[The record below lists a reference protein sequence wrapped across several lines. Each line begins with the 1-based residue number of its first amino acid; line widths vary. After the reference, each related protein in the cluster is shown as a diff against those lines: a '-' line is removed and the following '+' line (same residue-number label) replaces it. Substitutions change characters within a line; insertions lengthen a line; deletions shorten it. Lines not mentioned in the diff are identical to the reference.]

1 MLSAG
6 RRDRQIKVA
15 ALQSLRREVTI
26 RSTAMVNESEKGQ
39 GPRGPGERRRRVR
52 YSGTHPRRFEE
63 RYKEL
68 QPDRY
73 PQMQEHVRAQ
83 GRTPAGT
90 HVPVLL
96 REVLE
101 CLRPQPGDVVVDCT
115 LGYGGHAAEFLKRI
129 GPDGR
134 LVGLDVDG
142 QEIERTRVRLEGMN
156 FRLSARRMNFA
167 QVAQAVKSERLDA
180 CDVIF
185 ADLGVSSMQLDE
197 PARGFSYKR
206 DGPLDMRMDNR
217 LRRTAADLLATLP
230 PEELAAAL
238 RELSDEPDAERI
250 AERIASERRKRRIA
264 RTLELVKLVLAAK
277 GLSPKNPRRDA
288 ELHPAARTFQTLR
301 ILVNGEIANLNRLL
315 LSAPYCLKPGGRL
328 GVLTFHSIED
338 RLVKRAFRD
347 GLRGGVFEAV
357 SEEPIRPPAEEIRD
371 NPRSSP
377 AKFRWARRPT
387 P

>member
-1 MLSAG
+1 
-6 RRDRQIKVA
+6 
-15 ALQSLRREVTI
+15 
-26 RSTAMVNESEKGQ
+26 MVNESEKGQ
-39 GPRGPGERRRRVR
+39 DQRGPGERRRRVR

-96 REVLE
+96 REVME
-101 CLRPQPGDVVVDCT
+101 CLRPQPGEVVVDCT
-115 LGYGGHAAEFLKRI
+115 LGYGGHAAEFLQRI
-129 GPDGR
+129 GPAGR
-134 LVGLDVDG
+134 LIGLDVDG
-142 QEIERTRVRLEGMN
+142 AELERTRVRLEAQN

-167 QVAQAVKSERLDA
+167 QVAQALKSERLDA

-197 PARGFSYKR
+197 SARGFSYKH
-206 DGPLDMRMDNR
+206 DGPLDMRMDDR
-217 LRRTAADLLATLP
+217 LRRTAADLLATVAS
-230 PEELAAAL
+230 EELAAAL
-238 RELSDEPDAERI
+238 RELSDEPDAEQI

-264 RTLELVKLVLAAK
+264 RTLELVELVLAAK
-277 GLSPKNPRRDA
+277 GMSPKNPRRDA
-288 ELHPAARTFQTLR
+288 ELHPAARTFQALR
-301 ILVNGEIANLNRLL
+301 ILVNDEIANLNRLL

-328 GVLTFHSIED
+328 GVLTFHSVED
-338 RLVKRAFRD
+338 RLVKHAFRD
-347 GLRGGVFEAV
+347 GLRGRVFEAV
-357 SEEPIRPPAEEIRD
+357 SEEPIRPCAEEIRN

-377 AKFRWARRPT
+377 AKLRWARRSR
-387 P
+387 

>member
-1 MLSAG
+1 
-6 RRDRQIKVA
+6 
-15 ALQSLRREVTI
+15 
-26 RSTAMVNESEKGQ
+26 MVNEGEKGPV
-39 GPRGPGERRRRVR
+39 PRGPGERRRRVR

-96 REVLE
+96 NEVME

-129 GPDGR
+129 GPTGR
-134 LVGLDVDG
+134 LIGLDVDG
-142 QEIERTRVRLEGMN
+142 PALERARVRLQAMH

-167 QVAQAVKSERLDA
+167 QVAQALKSEGFDA

-197 PARGFSYKR
+197 PARGFSYKQ
-206 DGPLDMRMDNR
+206 DGPLDMRMDDR
-217 LRRTAADLLATLP
+217 LRRTAADLLARVA

-264 RTLELVKLVLAAK
+264 RTLELVELVLAAK
-277 GLSPKNPRRDA
+277 GISPKHLRRDA

-301 ILVNGEIANLNRLL
+301 ILVNDEIANLNRFL
-315 LSAPYCLKPGGRL
+315 LSAPFALRPGGRI
-328 GVLTFHSIED
+328 GVLTFHSVED
-338 RLVKRAFRD
+338 RLVKQAFRD
-347 GLRGGVFEAV
+347 GLRGGVFEAAAGGTD
-357 SEEPIRPPAEEIRD
+357 PPLR
-371 NPRSSP
+371 
-377 AKFRWARRPT
+377 
-387 P
+387 

>member
-1 MLSAG
+1 
-6 RRDRQIKVA
+6 
-15 ALQSLRREVTI
+15 
-26 RSTAMVNESEKGQ
+26 MVNESEKGQ
-39 GPRGPGERRRRVR
+39 DPRGPGERRRRVR

-96 REVLE
+96 REVME
-101 CLRPQPGDVVVDCT
+101 CLRPQPGEVVVDCT

-129 GPDGR
+129 GPAGR
-134 LVGLDVDG
+134 LIGLDVDG
-142 QEIERTRVRLEGMN
+142 EELERTRVRLEAMN

-167 QVAQAVKSERLDA
+167 QVAQALKSERLDA

-197 PARGFSYKR
+197 SARGFSYKH
-206 DGPLDMRMDNR
+206 DGPLDMRMDDR
-217 LRRTAADLLATLP
+217 LRRTAADLLATDRSRGACRGAARAFRRAGRGADRRADRVGAAETP
-230 PEELAAAL
+230 DRADAGAGGTGARGEGHVAEESRV
-238 RELSDEPDAERI
+238 RE
-250 AERIASERRKRRIA
+250 
-264 RTLELVKLVLAAK
+264 
-277 GLSPKNPRRDA
+277 G
-288 ELHPAARTFQTLR
+288 ELHPAARTFQALR
-301 ILVNGEIANLNRLL
+301 ILVNDEIANLNRFL

-328 GVLTFHSIED
+328 GVLTFHSVED
-338 RLVKRAFRD
+338 RLVKHAFRD

-357 SEEPIRPPAEEIRD
+357 AEEPIRPSAEEIRN

-377 AKFRWARRPT
+377 AKFRWARRT
-387 P
+387 R

>member
-1 MLSAG
+1 
-6 RRDRQIKVA
+6 
-15 ALQSLRREVTI
+15 
-26 RSTAMVNESEKGQ
+26 MVNESENKQ

-52 YSGTHPRRFEE
+52 YAGTHPRRFEE

-96 REVLE
+96 HEVMDG
-101 CLRPQPGDVVVDCT
+101 LRPQPGDVVVDCT
-115 LGYGGHAAEFLKRI
+115 LGYGGHAAEFLKRS
-129 GPDGR
+129 GPAGR
-134 LVGLDVDG
+134 LIGLDVDG
-142 QEIERTRVRLEGMN
+142 KELERTRGRLEGMN
-156 FRLSARRMNFA
+156 VRLSARRMNFA
-167 QVAQAVKSERLDA
+167 QVAQALKSERLEA

-197 PARGFSYKR
+197 SARGFSYKH
-206 DGPLDMRMDNR
+206 DGPLDMRMDDR

-238 RELSDEPDAERI
+238 RELSDEPDAQRI

-264 RTLELVKLVLAAK
+264 RTLELVELVLAAK
-277 GLSPKNPRRDA
+277 GVSPKDLRREV

-301 ILVNGEIANLNRLL
+301 ILVNDEIANLNRFLL
-315 LSAPYCLKPGGRL
+315 AAPYCLKPGGRM
-328 GVLTFHSIED
+328 GVLTFHSVED
-338 RLVKRAFRD
+338 RQVKHAFRD

-357 SEEPIRPPAEEIRD
+357 ADEPIRPSAEEIHN

-377 AKFRWARRPT
+377 AKFRWARRLGQPL
-387 P
+387 

>member
-1 MLSAG
+1 MA
-6 RRDRQIKVA
+6 
-15 ALQSLRREVTI
+15 
-26 RSTAMVNESEKGQ
+26 NESEKEQ
-39 GPRGPGERRRRVR
+39 GPRGPEGRRRIR

-96 REVLE
+96 REVME
-101 CLRPQPGDVVVDCT
+101 CLRPQPGEVVVDCT

-129 GPDGR
+129 GPAGR
-134 LVGLDVDG
+134 LIGLDVDG
-142 QEIERTRVRLEGMN
+142 PELERTRVRLEAMN
-156 FRLSARRMNFA
+156 FRLSARRMDFARFA
-167 QVAQAVKSERLDA
+167 QALKSERLDA

-197 PARGFSYKR
+197 SARGFSYKH
-206 DGPLDMRMDNR
+206 DGPLDMRMDDR
-217 LRRTAADLLATLP
+217 LRRTAADLLAKIA
-230 PEELAAAL
+230 PEEFAAAL
-238 RELSDEPDAERI
+238 SELSDEPDAERI

-264 RTLELVKLVLAAK
+264 RTLELVELVLAVK
-277 GLSPKNPRRDA
+277 GISPRNLRRDDD
-288 ELHPAARTFQTLR
+288 LHPAARTFQTLR
-301 ILVNGEIANLNRLL
+301 ILVNDEIANLNRLL
-315 LSAPYCLKPGGRL
+315 LSAPYALKPGGRL
-328 GVLTFHSIED
+328 GVLTFHSVED
-338 RLVKRAFRD
+338 RLVKGAFRD

-357 SEEPIRPPAEEIRD
+357 SDEPIRPSAEEIRN

-377 AKFRWARRPT
+377 AKFRWARQRSGFNHG
-387 P
+387 

>member
-1 MLSAG
+1 MTSE
-6 RRDRQIKVA
+6 
-15 ALQSLRREVTI
+15 REKK
-26 RSTAMVNESEKGQ
+26 REPCQ
-39 GPRGPGERRRRVR
+39 PGERRRRAR

-96 REVLE
+96 REVME
-101 CLRPQPGDVVVDCT
+101 YLRPQPGEVVVDCT
-115 LGYGGHAAEFLKRI
+115 LGYGGHAAEFLKPI
-129 GPDGR
+129 GPAGR
-134 LVGLDVDG
+134 LIGLDVDG
-142 QEIERTRVRLEGMN
+142 PELERTCVRLEAMN

-167 QVAQAVKSERLDA
+167 QVAQALKSEGFDG

-185 ADLGVSSMQLDE
+185 ADLGVSSMQLDDS
-197 PARGFSYKR
+197 ARGFSYKR
-206 DGPLDMRMDNR
+206 DGPLDMRMDDR
-217 LRRTAADLLATLP
+217 LRRTAADLLARIA

-238 RELSDEPDAERI
+238 RELSDEPDADRI
-250 AERIASERRKRRIA
+250 AERIASERLKRRIA
-264 RTLELVKLVLAAK
+264 RTLDLVEVVLAAK
-277 GLSPKNPRRDA
+277 GLSPKNLRRDT

-301 ILVNGEIANLNRLL
+301 ILVNDEIANLNRFL
-315 LSAPYCLKPGGRL
+315 LSAPYALKPGGRL
-328 GVLTFHSIED
+328 GILTFHSVED
-338 RLVKRAFRD
+338 RLVKHAFRD

-357 SEEPIRPPAEEIRD
+357 SDEPIRPSAEEVRN

-377 AKFRWARRPT
+377 AKFRWARRT
-387 P
+387 GNEGTAITDF

>member
-1 MLSAG
+1 
-6 RRDRQIKVA
+6 
-15 ALQSLRREVTI
+15 
-26 RSTAMVNESEKGQ
+26 MVSESGKGQ
-39 GPRGPGERRRRVR
+39 DQRAPGGRRRRIR

-96 REVLE
+96 REVIE
-101 CLRPQPGDVVVDCT
+101 CLRPQPGDLVVDCT

-129 GPDGR
+129 GPAGR
-134 LVGLDVDG
+134 LIGLDVDG
-142 QEIERTRVRLEGMN
+142 AELERTRVRLACPPGREAMN
-156 FRLSARRMNFA
+156 FWLSARRMNFA
-167 QVAQAVKSERLDA
+167 QVAQALKSERLDA

-206 DGPLDMRMDNR
+206 DGPLDMRMDDR
-217 LRRTAADLLATLP
+217 LRRTAADLLAEVA

-264 RTLELVKLVLAAK
+264 RTLDLVELVLAAK
-277 GLSPKNPRRDA
+277 GISPKNLRRDA
-288 ELHPAARTFQTLR
+288 ELHPAARTFQVLR
-301 ILVNGEIANLNRLL
+301 ILVNDEIANLNRLL

-328 GVLTFHSIED
+328 GVLSFHSVED
-338 RLVKRAFRD
+338 RLVKHAFRD

-357 SEEPIRPPAEEIRD
+357 SDDPIRPCAEEIRN

-377 AKFRWARRPT
+377 AKFRWARRPL
-387 P
+387 

>member
-1 MLSAG
+1 
-6 RRDRQIKVA
+6 
-15 ALQSLRREVTI
+15 
-26 RSTAMVNESEKGQ
+26 MVDESEKGQ
-39 GPRGPGERRRRVR
+39 VQRGPGGRRRRAR

-68 QPDRY
+68 QPERY
-73 PQMQEHVRAQ
+73 PQMQWRIRAQ

-90 HVPVLL
+90 HVPALL
-96 REVLE
+96 REVME

-115 LGYGGHAAEFLKRI
+115 LGYGGHAAEFLKCI
-129 GPDGR
+129 GPAGR
-134 LVGLDVDG
+134 LIGLDVDG
-142 QEIERTRVRLEGMN
+142 AELERTRVRLEAPG

-167 QVAQAVKSERLDA
+167 QVAQALKSERLDA

-197 PARGFSYKR
+197 SARGFSYKR
-206 DGPLDMRMDNR
+206 DGPLDMRMDDR
-217 LRRTAADLLATLP
+217 LRRTAADLLARIA

-264 RTLELVKLVLAAK
+264 RTLELVELVLSAK
-277 GLSPKNPRRDA
+277 GMSSPSPRREA

-301 ILVNGEIANLNRLL
+301 ILVNDEIANLNRLL
-315 LSAPYCLKPGGRL
+315 LSAPYCLKPGGRMGIL
-328 GVLTFHSIED
+328 AFHSAED
-338 RLVKRAFRD
+338 RLVKGAFRD
-347 GLRGGVFEAV
+347 GLRGGVFAAAA
-357 SEEPIRPPAEEIRD
+357 EEPIRPSAEEIRN

-377 AKFRWARRPT
+377 AKFRWARRT
-387 P
+387 R

>member
-1 MLSAG
+1 
-6 RRDRQIKVA
+6 
-15 ALQSLRREVTI
+15 
-26 RSTAMVNESEKGQ
+26 MVNESEKGQ
-39 GPRGPGERRRRVR
+39 DQRGPGERRRRVR

-63 RYKEL
+63 RYKER

-96 REVLE
+96 REVME
-101 CLRPQPGDVVVDCT
+101 CLRPQPGEVVVDCT

-129 GPDGR
+129 GLAGR
-134 LVGLDVDG
+134 LIGLDVDG
-142 QEIERTRVRLEGMN
+142 PELDRTRVRLEAMG

-167 QVAQAVKSERLDA
+167 QVAQALKAERLDA

-197 PARGFSYKR
+197 SARGFSYKH
-206 DGPLDMRMDNR
+206 DGPLDMRMDDR
-217 LRRTAADLLATLP
+217 LRRTAADLLATVAS
-230 PEELAAAL
+230 EELAAAL
-238 RELSDEPDAERI
+238 RELSDEPDAEQI

-264 RTLELVKLVLAAK
+264 RTLELVELVLAAK
-277 GLSPKNPRRDA
+277 GMSPKNPRRDA
-288 ELHPAARTFQTLR
+288 ELHPAARTFQALR
-301 ILVNGEIANLNRLL
+301 ILVNDEIANLNRLL

-328 GVLTFHSIED
+328 GVLTFHSVED
-338 RLVKRAFRD
+338 RLVKHAFRD
-347 GLRGGVFEAV
+347 GLRGRVFEAV
-357 SEEPIRPPAEEIRD
+357 SEEPIRPCAEEIRN

-377 AKFRWARRPT
+377 AKLRWARRSR
-387 P
+387 

>member
-1 MLSAG
+1 
-6 RRDRQIKVA
+6 
-15 ALQSLRREVTI
+15 
-26 RSTAMVNESEKGQ
+26 MVNESEKGQ
-39 GPRGPGERRRRVR
+39 GPNGPGERRRRIR

-90 HVPVLL
+90 HVPILL
-96 REVLE
+96 REVMG

-142 QEIERTRVRLEGMN
+142 QALERTRVRLEGMN
-156 FRLSARRMNFA
+156 FRISARRMNFA
-167 QVAQAVKSERLDA
+167 QVAQAAKSERLDA
-180 CDVIF
+180 CDVVF

-197 PARGFSYKR
+197 SARGFSYKR
-206 DGPLDMRMDNR
+206 DGPLDMRMDDR
-217 LRRTAADLLATLP
+217 LRRTAADLLATIP

-277 GLSPKNPRRDA
+277 GLSPKKPRCDA

-301 ILVNGEIANLNRLL
+301 ILVNDEIANLNRLL

-328 GVLTFHSIED
+328 GVLTFHSMED
-338 RLVKRAFRD
+338 RLVKHAFRD

-357 SEEPIRPPAEEIRD
+357 SEEPIRPAAEEIRD

-377 AKFRWARRPT
+377 AKFRWARRTTADQRPS
-387 P
+387 

>member
-1 MLSAG
+1 
-6 RRDRQIKVA
+6 
-15 ALQSLRREVTI
+15 
-26 RSTAMVNESEKGQ
+26 MVNESEKGQ
-39 GPRGPGERRRRVR
+39 DQRGPGGRRRRVR

-96 REVLE
+96 REVME
-101 CLRPQPGDVVVDCT
+101 CLGPQPGEVVVDCT
-115 LGYGGHAAEFLKRI
+115 LGYGGHAAEFLQRI
-129 GPDGR
+129 GPAGR
-134 LVGLDVDG
+134 LIGLDVDG
-142 QEIERTRVRLEGMN
+142 AELERTRVRLVAQN

-167 QVAQAVKSERLDA
+167 QVAQALKSERLDA

-197 PARGFSYKR
+197 SARGFSYKH
-206 DGPLDMRMDNR
+206 DGPLDMRMDDR
-217 LRRTAADLLATLP
+217 LRRTAADLLATVAS
-230 PEELAAAL
+230 EELAAAL
-238 RELSDEPDAERI
+238 RELSDEPDAEQI

-264 RTLELVKLVLAAK
+264 RTLELVELVLAAK
-277 GLSPKNPRRDA
+277 GMSPKNPRRDA
-288 ELHPAARTFQTLR
+288 ELHPAARTFQALR
-301 ILVNGEIANLNRLL
+301 ILVNDEIANLNRLL

-328 GVLTFHSIED
+328 GVLTFHSVED
-338 RLVKRAFRD
+338 RLVKHAFRD
-347 GLRGGVFEAV
+347 GLRGRVFEAV
-357 SEEPIRPPAEEIRD
+357 SEEPIRPCAEEIRN

-377 AKFRWARRPT
+377 AKFRWARRT
-387 P
+387 R

>member
-1 MLSAG
+1 
-6 RRDRQIKVA
+6 
-15 ALQSLRREVTI
+15 
-26 RSTAMVNESEKGQ
+26 MVNESEKGQ
-39 GPRGPGERRRRVR
+39 DQRGPGERRRRVR

-63 RYKEL
+63 RYKER

-96 REVLE
+96 REVME
-101 CLRPQPGDVVVDCT
+101 CLRPQPGEAVVDCT

-129 GPDGR
+129 GPTGR
-134 LVGLDVDG
+134 LIGLDVDG
-142 QEIERTRVRLEGMN
+142 PELERTRDRLEARS

-167 QVAQAVKSERLDA
+167 QVARALKSERLES

-197 PARGFSYKR
+197 SARGFSYKH
-206 DGPLDMRMDNR
+206 DGPLDMRMDDR
-217 LRRTAADLLATLP
+217 LRRTAADLLAKVA

-264 RTLELVKLVLAAK
+264 RTLELVELVLAAK
-277 GLSPKNPRRDA
+277 GISSSNPRGQG
-288 ELHPAARTFQTLR
+288 ELHPAARTFQALR
-301 ILVNGEIANLNRLL
+301 ILVNDEIANLNRLL

-328 GVLTFHSIED
+328 GILTFHSVED
-338 RLVKRAFRD
+338 RLVKHAFRD
-347 GLRGGVFEAV
+347 GLRGGVFEAAA
-357 SEEPIRPPAEEIRD
+357 EEPIRPSAEEIRN

-377 AKFRWARRPT
+377 AKFRWARRSR
-387 P
+387 